1 MQKSEAF
8 WVYQRWLLMSDGPRI
23 ERFECAPGLR
33 LQAHEKVSEIHH
45 ENLQRRLDRMDQIME
60 RLEKRL
66 WLTVYGVVAVIL
78 AQAVQSFLV
87 VTP

>member
-1 MQKSEAF
+1 MK
-8 WVYQRWLLMSDGPRI
+8 D
-23 ERFECAPGLR
+23 ERRYDRFDCAPGLR
-33 LQAHEKVSEIHH
+33 LQAHERVSAIHH
-45 ENLQRRLDRMDQIME
+45 ENIMRRLDRRDMVME
-60 RLEKRL
+60 RMERRL

>member
-1 MQKSEAF
+1 MPA
-8 WVYQRWLLMSDGPRI
+8 Y

-33 LQAHEKVSEIHH
+33 LQAHERVSEIHH
-45 ENLQRRLDRMDQIME
+45 DNLLRRLDRLEDMME
-60 RLEKRL
+60 RMERRL
-66 WLTVYGVVAVIL
+66 WLTVYGLVAVIL